1 MAPPIRGMS
10 LGMFV
15 LTTVA
20 QYAFMSQGSRYPVKP
35 RPSVTRNR
43 QTPAIHVHCRGALN
57 APEKKLASM

>member
-1 MAPPIRGMS
+1 
-10 LGMFV
+10 MFV